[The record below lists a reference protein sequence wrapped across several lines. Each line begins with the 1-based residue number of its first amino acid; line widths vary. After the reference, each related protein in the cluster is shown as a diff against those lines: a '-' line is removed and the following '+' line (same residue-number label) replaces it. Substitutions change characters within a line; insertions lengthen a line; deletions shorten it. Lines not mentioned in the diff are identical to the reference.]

1 MNRRNVLPLIAAFA
15 GVAATANAAGTGANP
30 LMDLLNASMKE
41 KKGVNVY
48 VKGQQIAL
56 VVTVV
61 GQDFIEGRNREQSK
75 IVIRLAAIDAVT
87 MA

>member
-1 MNRRNVLPLIAAFA
+1 MNRRNVLPVLAAFA
-15 GVAATANAAGTGANP
+15 GAAATATAAETNP
-30 LMDLLNASMKE
+30 LMALLNASMKE

-56 VVTVV
+56 VVTAV
-61 GQDFIEGRNREQSK
+61 GTEFVEGRNREQSK
-75 IVIRLAAIDAVT
+75 VVIRLTAIDAAT

>member
-1 MNRRNVLPLIAAFA
+1 
-15 GVAATANAAGTGANP
+15 
-30 LMDLLNASMKE
+30 MDLLNASMKE

>member
-1 MNRRNVLPLIAAFA
+1 MNRRNLIPVLAAFA
-15 GVAATANAAGTGANP
+15 GAAATATAATTNP

-56 VVTVV
+56 VVTMV
-61 GQDFIEGRNREQSK
+61 GLEFVEGRNREQSK

>member
-1 MNRRNVLPLIAAFA
+1 MNRRNIIPVLAAFA
-15 GVAATANAAGTGANP
+15 GAAATATASEANP
-30 LMDLLNASMKE
+30 LMALLNASMKE

-56 VVTVV
+56 VVTMV
-61 GQDFIEGRNREQSK
+61 GMEFVEGRNREQSK
-75 IVIRLAAIDAVT
+75 IVIRLTAIDAVT

>member
-1 MNRRNVLPLIAAFA
+1 MNRRNVLPLLAAFA
-15 GVAATANAAGTGANP
+15 GVAATANAAETNP
-30 LMDLLNASMKE
+30 LMDLLHASMKE

-56 VVTVV
+56 VVTAV
-61 GQDFIEGRNREQSK
+61 GMEFVEGRNREQSK
-75 IVIRLAAIDAVT
+75 IVIRLTAIDAVT

>member
-1 MNRRNVLPLIAAFA
+1 MNRRNVLPLLAAFA
-15 GVAATANAAGTGANP
+15 GVAATATAAETNP
-30 LMDLLNASMKE
+30 LVALLNASMKE

-56 VVTVV
+56 VVTAV
-61 GQDFIEGRNREQSK
+61 GAEFVEGRNREQSK
-75 IVIRLAAIDAVT
+75 IVIRLSAIDAVT

>member
-1 MNRRNVLPLIAAFA
+1 MNRRNVLPLLAAFA
-15 GVAATANAAGTGANP
+15 GAAATATAAGTNP

-56 VVTVV
+56 VVTMV
-61 GQDFIEGRNREQSK
+61 GLEFVEGRNREQSK
-75 IVIRLAAIDAVT
+75 IVIRLTAIDAVT